1 MSWVTLSRKSIL
13 PTTQNL
19 FAAFADEEPR
29 RDRDLHC
36 IMGRGAREYFKLMR
50 AALRKYFLQ
59 KFNHRTYLNE
69 YVIVGR
75 IVFSLMA
82 KEGDFEYAQI
92 P

>member
-1 MSWVTLSRKSIL
+1 
-13 PTTQNL
+13 
-19 FAAFADEEPR
+19 
-29 RDRDLHC
+29 
-36 IMGRGAREYFKLMR
+36 MGRGAREYFKLMR